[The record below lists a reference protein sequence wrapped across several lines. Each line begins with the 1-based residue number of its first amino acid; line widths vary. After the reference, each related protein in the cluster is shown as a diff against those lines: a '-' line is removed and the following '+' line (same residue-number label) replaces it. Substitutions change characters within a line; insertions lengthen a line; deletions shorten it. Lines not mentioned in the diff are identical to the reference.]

1 MASWSS
7 YYYCKMCDRP
17 LSSQDYG
24 TQGNYTA
31 AGNTK
36 TVYCRFC
43 AATAEGTG
51 KFRIILGF
59 VFIFIATP
67 FSYLMTGITPI
78 FLGLIPAPVLTMLI
92 GAFYVV
98 MHFRSK
104 SSCSPIYDR
113 WVMEHGTDHLK
124 WPGASKPE

>member
-1 MASWSS
+1 MA
-7 YYYCKMCDRP
+7 
-17 LSSQDYG
+17 L
-24 TQGNYTA
+24 GNYTA

-43 AATAEGTG
+43 AATAENAR

-78 FLGLIPAPVLTMLI
+78 FLGLIPAPVLTMLLVL
-92 GAFYVV
+92 F
-98 MHFRSK
+98 M
-104 SSCSPIYDR
+104 
-113 WVMEHGTDHLK
+113 
-124 WPGASKPE
+124 